1 MSATLEVLIPHYR
14 DPAGLAAS
22 LASVAAQDWG
32 GQITALVVDDGSPA
46 ADWAAVQAV
55 CADAG
60 VAVRL
65 IRQPENLGRPRTRNR
80 LLAETRAPW
89 LAWLDAGDVWYPDR
103 LSVQFAHLAALIRA
117 GEDPHRIW
125 ITCAYDWDQAGARRT
140 IRQQP
145 GGDPIRELLSGE
157 RLRAYLWTLLGS
169 AQAFR
174 SAGLFDDR
182 LPRLQDLDYFL
193 AFVRGG
199 GRIVAPDDTRALCCY
214 FKSDSGRD
222 ARQVRASHHLILDK
236 LAPLTAR
243 HGAGFQAGLRFRAEM
258 LAARYAGA
266 NGLRGMQAACLARA
280 AAAAPVEMAKV
291 LARKVLG

>member
-1 MSATLEVLIPHYR
+1 MDASVEVLIPHYR
-14 DPAGLAAS
+14 DPAGLARS
-22 LASVAAQDWG
+22 LDSLKRQTWQGA
-32 GQITALVVDDGSPA
+32 ITALVVDDGSPED
-46 ADWAAVQAV
+46 DWAAVQAV
-55 CADAG
+55 CAQAG

-65 IRQPENLGRPRTRNR
+65 IRQPENLGRPRSRNR
-80 LLAETRAPW
+80 LLAECRAPW
-89 LAWLDAGDVWYPDR
+89 LAWLDAGDIWYSHK
-103 LSVQFAHLAALIRA
+103 LSVQFAHLAGLIRK
-117 GEDPHRIW
+117 GEDPHRLW
-125 ITCAYDWDQAGARRT
+125 VTCAYDWDQAGARRT
-140 IRQQP
+140 IRQQV
-145 GGDPIRELLSGE
+145 GGDPVRELLAGE

-199 GRIVAPDDTRALCCY
+199 GRIVAPADTRALCCY

-280 AAAAPVEMAKV
+280 SAAAPVEMAKV